1 MKRRALSVS
10 LIGEALLLL
19 GTLAVMWGVIAIH
32 VRHEFMYATSGAE
45 NRTVILAR
53 AYEETVSRSIAVMD
67 QALERVRDLYLRDPG
82 HFVLD
87 DFLRD
92 QTVLRDIA
100 VQISVVDASGTVVT
114 STVADARPSI
124 SVFDREHFQVQIA
137 AAEDRLFIS
146 KPVVGRLS
154 GKLSIQFSRR
164 MTDAD
169 GRFAGI
175 VVASLDPNVLGMFGD
190 ASHDGHEFTML
201 VGRDGVVRAEQAATP
216 VVGASVLPPANPE
229 MARMFGTRPAAATSI
244 GSDAIVS
251 YRAVTGFPL
260 FVAVGVSRQAA
271 LASYEAVRQDAISA
285 GVFLTMIVIFIGFI
299 TLRQRYR
306 MEQFHHALTMTVEN
320 ISQGIMMIDPRRRIS
335 VINRRVTEL
344 LDLPEQLCR
353 PGADFNEIWRLL
365 RQRDEFRPDLT
376 KDNRVAAMASE
387 GGIDPDIPF
396 YERTR
401 DNGTVLEVRTTMLP
415 DGSAVRS
422 ITDVT
427 ERKRNER
434 EMEQARD
441 AAEAGV
447 RARGEFLAVMSHEIR
462 TPMNGIIG
470 AAGLLR
476 GMRLDPE
483 QAEYVR
489 IIHESSDHLSS
500 LLADILDFSR
510 LDAERLDL
518 EEIVFDP
525 RTVIQGT
532 LAMLRGQAEAKG
544 LTLVEHRAANLPHR
558 LIGDPSRL
566 RQILVNLIGNGIKFT
581 RFGGVTVDASVQA
594 TNARNVT
601 LAVAIIDTGIGIDP
615 DSKQKL
621 FSAFSQVDS
630 SITRRFGGTG
640 LGLAICHRL
649 IRLMGGSID
658 VDSVPGQGSTF
669 RFTIMLRRA
678 AVPTTPDAA
687 SPATP
692 EPARYLKILLAE
704 DNATNRHIATRML
717 TRMGHVIDA
726 VEDGAQAVA
735 AAAAVDYDI
744 ILMDMMM
751 PEVDG
756 LAATRQI
763 RASEP
768 PRCNVRIIGL
778 TANAQASD
786 RAACEAAGM
795 NGFVTKPVT
804 MERLNN
810 ILDLVARN
818 SDTETEPTSEWTA
831 PILDADF
838 LARLVDDIGR
848 GSVVEVVRAFLE
860 EAPVRMAAINAAA
873 ATGALQTICREAHA
887 LSGAAR
893 NLGLTSLGQAASAL
907 QMIGSQGRP
916 DAAAVEMVAEAVRD
930 ALPVASAWADAQE
943 RLIMEQQPDPAA
955 QVSENSDAG

>member
-1 MKRRALSVS
+1 LKPRALSVW

-19 GTLAVMWGVIAIH
+19 GTLAVMWCVIAIH
-32 VRHEFMYATSGAE
+32 VRHEFMHAMSDAE
-45 NRTVILAR
+45 NRTVSLSR
-53 AYEETVSRSIAVMD
+53 AYAETVSRSIAVMD
-67 QALERVRDLYLRDPG
+67 QALGRVRDLYLRDPG

-92 QTVLRDIA
+92 QAVLRDIA
-100 VQISVVDASGTVVT
+100 VQMSVVDDSGTVVT
-114 STVADARPSI
+114 STVADARPNI

-146 KPVVGRLS
+146 KPVGRLS

-169 GRFAGI
+169 GHFAGI
-175 VVASLDPNVLGMFGD
+175 VVASLDPNVLGVFGD

-201 VGRDGVVRAEQAATP
+201 VGRDGVIRAEQPATP
-216 VVGASVLPPANPE
+216 VAGASVLPPANPE

-251 YRAVTGFPL
+251 YRAVTGYPL
-260 FVAVGVSRQAA
+260 FVAVGVSREAA
-271 LASYEAVRQDAISA
+271 LASYEAARQDTMSA
-285 GVFLTMIVIFIGFI
+285 GAFLTLIVIFIGFI

-306 MEQFHHALTMTVEN
+306 MEQFHRALTVTVEN
-320 ISQGIMMIDPRRRIS
+320 ISQGIMMIDARRRVS

-353 PGADFNEIWRLL
+353 PGADFDEIWRLL

-376 KDNRVAAMASE
+376 EDNRVAVMASE
-387 GGIDPDIPF
+387 GGINPDIPF

-422 ITDVT
+422 ITDIT

-434 EMEQARD
+434 EMEEARD

-500 LLADILDFSR
+500 LLEDILDFSR

-544 LTLVEHRAANLPHR
+544 LTLVERRAANLPHR
-558 LIGDPSRL
+558 VIGDPSRL

-581 RFGGVTVDASVQA
+581 RFGGVTVDVSVQA

-601 LAVAIIDTGIGIDP
+601 LAVAIVDTGIGIDP

-630 SITRRFGGTG
+630 TITRRFGGTG

-649 IRLMGGSID
+649 VRLMGGAID

-669 RFTIMLRRA
+669 RFTILLRRA
-678 AVPTTPDAA
+678 ALTTPDAA
-687 SPATP
+687 CPVTP

-763 RASEP
+763 RASTP

-778 TANAQASD
+778 TANALASD

-810 ILDLVARN
+810 ILDLVAR
-818 SDTETEPTSEWTA
+818 SGTGTEETSEWTA
-831 PILDADF
+831 PVLDADF
-838 LARLVDDIGR
+838 LGRLVDEIGR

-860 EAPVRMAAINAAA
+860 EAPLRMAAINAAA

-893 NLGLTSLGQAASAL
+893 NLGLTSLGQASSAL
-907 QMIGSQGRP
+907 QTIGSQGRP
-916 DAAAVEMVAEAVRD
+916 DAAAVEMVAEAMRD

-943 RLIMEQQPDPAA
+943 HLIMEQQPDPGA